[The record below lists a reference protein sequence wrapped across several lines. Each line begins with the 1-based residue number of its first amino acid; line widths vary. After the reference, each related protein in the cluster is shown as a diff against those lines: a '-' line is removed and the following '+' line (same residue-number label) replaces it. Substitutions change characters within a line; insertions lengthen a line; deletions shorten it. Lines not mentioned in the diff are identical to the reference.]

1 MRQDLDRIILERGFV
16 RRSGTY
22 FRFICRTVL
31 EVLGFSYEPELKRK
45 KLSFGL
51 MSLCAPPDAAAFLQ
65 DGFIMQYDLRC
76 VNRKLYETVSAPE
89 EELSQLESGILP
101 LLDKAKTPGD
111 AYELMC
117 KLDLETTG
125 RIGLQD
131 SIKMYLCYDGALYRE
146 ALDIADSILEDHRNQ
161 LERLAADPKTDAVAY
176 RKARRT
182 DAAALAPLNQLRD
195 CALMKKEDIIR
206 AVLEQNYEM
215 NIRLIKKHLK
225 ISTDE

>member
-1 MRQDLDRIILERGFV
+1 
-16 RRSGTY
+16 
-22 FRFICRTVL
+22 
-31 EVLGFSYEPELKRK
+31 
-45 KLSFGL
+45 
-51 MSLCAPPDAAAFLQ
+51 
-65 DGFIMQYDLRC
+65 
-76 VNRKLYETVSAPE
+76 
-89 EELSQLESGILP
+89 
-101 LLDKAKTPGD
+101 
-111 AYELMC
+111 
-117 KLDLETTG
+117 
-125 RIGLQD
+125 
-131 SIKMYLCYDGALYRE
+131 MYLCYDGALYRE